1 MTHSS
6 NPSFQDNIHRE
17 IDFYILYLCSSYL
30 KKIKGTSSN
39 EKKKKKVNFLIL
51 LQLGQGCNALCSAFL
66 WRIWTQFIPFKKNIN
81 FIYTLKRNN
90 YLHECVTIYS
100 IYICVLSTV

>member
-39 EKKKKKVNFLIL
+39 GKKEKGKFLNFT
-51 LQLGQGCNALCSAFL
+51 AV
-66 WRIWTQFIPFKKNIN
+66 RIGM
-81 FIYTLKRNN
+81 
-90 YLHECVTIYS
+90 
-100 IYICVLSTV
+100 

>member
-6 NPSFQDNIHRE
+6 NPSFHDNIHRE

-51 LQLGQGCNALCSAFL
+51 LPLG
-66 WRIWTQFIPFKKNIN
+66 
-81 FIYTLKRNN
+81 
-90 YLHECVTIYS
+90 
-100 IYICVLSTV
+100 

>member
-39 EKKKKKVNFLIL
+39 KTSRAFVSLYETKHIE
-51 LQLGQGCNALCSAFL
+51 QGK
-66 WRIWTQFIPFKKNIN
+66 IIT
-81 FIYTLKRNN
+81 
-90 YLHECVTIYS
+90 
-100 IYICVLSTV
+100 

>member
-6 NPSFQDNIHRE
+6 NPNFQDNIHRE

-39 EKKKKKVNFLIL
+39 KT
-51 LQLGQGCNALCSAFL
+51 SRAFVSFEL
-66 WRIWTQFIPFKKNIN
+66 R
-81 FIYTLKRNN
+81 
-90 YLHECVTIYS
+90 
-100 IYICVLSTV
+100 